1 MLCRAIRHYAKN
13 LRQRLVVLYLFEAG
27 QNNKED
33 TAFGELQFRPF
44 LEGLSTQAF
53 SVHRHRFRPQKLTP
67 GFEA

>member
-44 LEGLSTQAF
+44 LEGLSNRL
-53 SVHRHRFRPQKLTP
+53 SVFISTASGHKS
-67 GFEA
+67 